1 MADRKILPPKV
12 PVPSS
17 TVYSGPRS
25 AFAAGARDTFPLIV
39 GAIPFGVVF
48 GALATTSGF
57 PAWATLAMS
66 LLVFAGSAQFIGIG
80 LIAQHVAPGLI
91 VFTTLV
97 VNLRHMLYAAS
108 LGPYLRYLPH
118 RWLIPIAFWLTDE
131 TYAVTIRRF
140 QQSSDDVY
148 RHWYFCGSALFMYGN
163 WQLCTAIGIVAG
175 RQIGHAAEWGLD
187 FAMVATFIGIVV
199 PLIKGRP
206 MLLCAA
212 VAGITAVAAHGLPH
226 QLGLMLAA
234 VLGIAVGSFAER
246 VARARG

>member
-1 MADRKILPPKV
+1 M
-12 PVPSS
+12 PSPAL
-17 TVYSGPRS
+17 TRYSDPRS

-39 GAIPFGVVF
+39 RAISPGVVF

-80 LIAQHVAPGLI
+80 LIAQNVAPGLI
-91 VFTTLV
+91 VLTTLV

-108 LGPYLRYLPH
+108 LGPYLRHLPH

-131 TYAVTIRRF
+131 TYAVSIRRF
-140 QQSSDDVY
+140 QQNTDDVY
-148 RHWYFCGSALFMYGN
+148 RHWYYCGSALFMYGN

-175 RQIGHAAEWGLD
+175 SQVGHAADWGLD
-187 FAMVATFIGIVV
+187 FAMVVTFIGIVV

-212 VAGITAVAAHGLPH
+212 VAGITAVAAHNLPH

-234 VLGIAVGSFAER
+234 VFGIAAGSAAER
-246 VARARG
+246 VARASG